1 VRIDILTLF
10 PGLFP
15 GPLGAGVVGRAAESG
30 VLEIA
35 AHDLRGWAGNRHRQ
49 VDDMPYG
56 GGAGMVLK
64 PEPVFAA
71 VRDLKRENP
80 GPCVL
85 LTPQGRLLDQALAH
99 ELANKPGL
107 ILVAGR
113 YEGFDERIRTDL
125 ADAEVSIGDFVLSG
139 GEIAAMVVVEV
150 VARLIPGVLGD
161 EESAGDDSF
170 SAGTLEYPQY
180 TRPAEFEGLRVPDV
194 LLSGDHGKIKVWRDQ
209 QALERTTARR
219 PDLIR
224 PGSPNPATTTKDK
237 GEAR

>member
-1 VRIDILTLF
+1 
-10 PGLFP
+10 
-15 GPLGAGVVGRAAESG
+15 
-30 VLEIA
+30 
-35 AHDLRGWAGNRHRQ
+35 
-49 VDDMPYG
+49 
-56 GGAGMVLK
+56 MVLK

-85 LTPQGRLLDQALAH
+85 LTPQGRLLDQALAR

-209 QALERTTARR
+209 QALERTRARR

-224 PGSPNPATTTKDK
+224 PGSRNPAITTKDK